1 MLKISISVNPNKDKE
16 LTNTLILLDLLKKY
30 NNIKIMMSDVLCRP
44 YCDKKPLSETLLLG
58 YPVEFLPEHIMFR
71 KANICIVFGGDGT
84 ILKIAKK
91 ASQNNAYILGI
102 NLGRVGYTA
111 ELETNEIYL
120 VEKLLCLDNIDQI
133 ENHPDI
139 IIDKRMM
146 LKAEILRQ
154 GDVVYT
160 ANALN
165 DVVISKGAVSRMAG
179 LKLLCDGKSI
189 YSYRADGII
198 ISTPTGST
206 AYCMSA
212 GGPIIDPKLECMC
225 AIPVCPYMCV
235 NSGAVVF
242 SDDSV
247 IEIVFKADKINEAF
261 CTVDG
266 KGAKIINDGDIVRIT
281 KSPFTTKL
289 IRLKHTDF
297 YSLLNKKMNI
307 ANTSNENSGA

>member
-16 LTNTLILLDLLKKY
+16 LTNTLVLMDLLVKY
-30 NNIKIMMSDVLCRP
+30 PNVKIFMSDVLCRP
-44 YCDKKPLSETLLLG
+44 YCDKKPLSETILAS
-58 YPVEFLPEHIMFR
+58 YPIEFLPEHIMFR

-111 ELETNEIYL
+111 ELETNEIQL
-120 VEKLLCLDNIDQI
+120 IEKLLKLNNIEEI
-133 ENHPDI
+133 ENHPEI
-139 IIDKRMM
+139 TIDNRMM
-146 LKAEILRQ
+146 LKTELIHD
-154 GDVVYT
+154 GNVVYT
-160 ANALN
+160 ATALN

-212 GGPIIDPKLECMC
+212 GGPIIDPKLECIC

-242 SDDSV
+242 SDNSV
-247 IEIVFKADKINEAF
+247 IEVVFKADKINEAF

-266 KGAKIINDGDIVRIT
+266 KGAKTISDGDIVRIT
-281 KSPFTTKL
+281 KSPYSTKL
-289 IRLKHTDF
+289 IRLKQTDF
-297 YSLLNKKMNI
+297 YSLLNKKMNL
-307 ANTSNENSGA
+307 ANTSNEE